1 MSGSTGEDHDEDHLG
16 SALAILGGAVLGI
29 VIEPRDLGGAA
40 RLLRRE
46 VAAMTASAD
55 RDGTLV
61 EVGPEFDPSWTR
73 T

>member
-1 MSGSTGEDHDEDHLG
+1 VIASTDEGHEEGHLG

-29 VIEPRDLGGAA
+29 AIEPRHLDGAA

-55 RDGTLV
+55 RYGTLD
-61 EVGPEFDPSWTR
+61 EGGPAFDPSWT
-73 T
+73 

>member
-1 MSGSTGEDHDEDHLG
+1 VIASTDEGHEEDHLG

-29 VIEPRDLGGAA
+29 AIEPRYLDGAA

-55 RDGTLV
+55 RYGKLD
-61 EVGPEFDPSWTR
+61 EAGPQFDPSWT
-73 T
+73 